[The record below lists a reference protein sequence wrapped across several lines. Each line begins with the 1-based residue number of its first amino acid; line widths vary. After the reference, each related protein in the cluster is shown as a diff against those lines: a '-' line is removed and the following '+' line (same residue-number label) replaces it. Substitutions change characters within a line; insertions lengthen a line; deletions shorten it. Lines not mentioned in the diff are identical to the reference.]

1 MSTIFSRALMIM
13 RSLSLRTHAFS
24 LCVIAGTIFLSAS
37 MFFEPNT
44 DAPKCAKSVIVRE
57 MVSNGASN
65 LEINVSIE
73 TISLNDNSSIEKP
86 DISFG
91 SSDVVQYAD
100 LPGEFAYDDE
110 MCLEEYATLCKLVE
124 AEAASEDLTGKELV
138 ASVIFNRINSN
149 KFENDILGVIY
160 EDGQFVPA
168 QKGVLQR
175 DINIS
180 HDTKQ
185 AVINI
190 ACDGDRSDGA
200 LYFQKSA
207 SKEWGD
213 KTYLYRHGAHSFYQ

>member
-13 RSLSLRTHAFS
+13 RSLSLKTHAFS
-24 LCVIAGTIFLSAS
+24 LCVIAGTILLSAS

-44 DAPKCAKSVIVRE
+44 EGPKRAKSVIVRE

-65 LEINVSIE
+65 LEINVSVE
-73 TISLNDNSSIEKP
+73 TIFSN
-86 DISFG
+86 
-91 SSDVVQYAD
+91 
-100 LPGEFAYDDE
+100 DDE
-110 MCLEEYATLCKLVE
+110 SVNKYPVYNTGDFVVDASDSVDVFARDEICKEEYDTFCKLVE
-124 AEAASEDLTGKELV
+124 AEAASEDLKGKELV
-138 ASVIFNRINSN
+138 ASVILNRIKSN
-149 KFENDILGVIY
+149 KFENDVLSVIY

-168 QKGVLQR
+168 EKGVLQR
-175 DINIS
+175 EFDIS

-190 ACDGDRSDGA
+190 ICGGDSSDGA

-207 SKEWGD
+207 SREWGD